1 MAEEVGFEP
10 TNACATTFLAGR
22 PLNHLSTALCRDVI
36 YYIII
41 RLPKLGRDRLPT
53 LLISC
58 VEFRIESIPIE
69 SDSGSGNEFAYGT
82 NIAVVKPR

>member
-1 MAEEVGFEP
+1 MAEQMGFEP

-53 LLISC
+53 LLINC
-58 VEFRIESIPIE
+58 VEFIR
-69 SDSGSGNEFAYGT
+69 DSTPTDTVVVSGKEFA
-82 NIAVVKPR
+82 